1 MREYFARLVKSL
13 GRLRILVFGPRP
25 YSQRWASADD
35 VRLFWF
41 IQTYRD
47 LPRLRKTLA
56 SVRTFYPD
64 SEVLVVSDGDPDPD
78 IFQACMGHSVS
89 FTQRPRLYG
98 VEHGGELVQK
108 ILESF
113 LATEADILVKI
124 DPDTDIRRRFSILPS
139 PLDAAIYGTVESA
152 GSSSNRMTSIQ
163 GGCIIV
169 PRQAAIRLAASGL
182 LASERLKP
190 PMLEWAIDDESRARA
205 ASGLTSSDRTLGWA
219 CRQLGIACKDHPEV
233 FSRYGPSL
241 VDSLTVGPMAVSHP
255 RFEIGQL
262 ANSDFYFS
270 GLRTAVRQK
279 WLGRGTEGTAR
290 SGGRSRVSFR
300 SFFSS

>member
-1 MREYFARLVKSL
+1 MREYFARVVKSL
-13 GRLRILVFGPRP
+13 GRLRILAFGPLP
-25 YSQRWASADD
+25 YSQRWASVDD

-56 SVRTFYPD
+56 SVRTFHPD

-78 IFQACMGHSVS
+78 IHRACRVNSAS
-89 FTQRPRLYG
+89 FTLRSRLYG
-98 VEHGGELVQK
+98 VEHGGELVQR

-113 LATEADILVKI
+113 LATDADILVKI
-124 DPDTDIRRRFSILPS
+124 DPDTNVRRRFSVMPS
-139 PLDAAIYGTVESA
+139 RLEAAIYGTVESA
-152 GSSSNRMTSIQ
+152 GSSSSRMTSIQ

-169 PRQAAIRLAASGL
+169 PRQAAIRLATSGL

-219 CRQLGIACKDHPEV
+219 CRELGIACKDHPEV

-241 VDSLTVGPMAVSHP
+241 IDTLTVGPMAVSHP

-262 ANSDFYFS
+262 ANPDFYFS
-270 GLRTAVRQK
+270 GLRSAVRQK
-279 WLGRGTEGTAR
+279 WR
-290 SGGRSRVSFR
+290 
-300 SFFSS
+300 